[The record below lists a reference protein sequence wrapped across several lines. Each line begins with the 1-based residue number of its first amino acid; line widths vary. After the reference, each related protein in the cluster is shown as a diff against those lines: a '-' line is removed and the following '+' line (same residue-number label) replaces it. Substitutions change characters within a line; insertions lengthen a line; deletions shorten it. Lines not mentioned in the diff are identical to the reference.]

1 MVVADWTKKQR
12 YSQNASPLP
21 HPALSAPYL
30 PTAMKMTS
38 GKINELL
45 TQPGCEH
52 NHKKEGKGKNKAC
65 QQQAQPGAAQGG
77 CAFDGA
83 SIALVPITD
92 VAHLVHGPIACAGNS
107 WGSRGSLSS
116 GPMIYKMGFTTDLSE
131 NDIIFGGEKKLYK
144 AVREVKERYNP
155 AAVFVYLTCVTALIG
170 DDLEAVCKAA
180 SEKFEI
186 PVVPVNSPGFV
197 GSKNLGNRIGGEALL
212 EYVVGTGEPETTTP
226 FDINLIGEYNI
237 AGEMWGVTPLLEKVG
252 IRVLS
257 KITGDARYQEITYA
271 HRAKLNV
278 MICSK
283 ALINMAHKMQERY
296 GIPYIEASI
305 YGVEDINNLLR
316 AIAAHF
322 NNDDLKARVE
332 ALIAEETARL
342 TDALAPYRE
351 RLQGKR
357 VVLYT
362 GGVKSWSIISA
373 AHDLGIDVV
382 ATSTKKSTEEDK
394 ARIKNLLGKDGMML
408 QKGNAQELL
417 KVIAKTKADML
428 IAGGRNQ
435 YTALKARIP
444 FLDINQERHHPY
456 AGYIGMI
463 EMAKELD
470 EALHS
475 PIWEQVRRVAPWEQ
489 TDDGLGEPVLGVGQK
504 VLEPHAADPD
514 HLINPTPTK
523 VVSRRK
529 GVAVNPLKQSQP
541 LGAALAYLGIKGIM
555 PLFHGSQGC
564 TAFAKVMLVRHFR
577 EAIPLSTTAMTEVS
591 TILGGEDNVETALL
605 TLIEKS
611 QPEIIGLCT
620 TGLTETRGD
629 DMDGILR
636 TIRKRR
642 TELANLPIAFASTPD
657 FKGALQDGFAA
668 AVEALVRDIPIEYDD
683 SVDVDALHAD
693 PYYPYATNE
702 TQTQVT
708 VLVGPS
714 LAPGDVQAVKE
725 MVTAFG
731 LKAVMVPD
739 LSLSLDGHLS
749 DEYSAVTS
757 GGTTVEELKTLY
769 QSRYTIAIGH
779 IMTTAAEILQQR
791 FGTEFTVFN
800 SLTGLGEVDGFLQKL
815 SDLSGQP
822 VPAQY
827 RHQRQ
832 QLQDAILDTH
842 FFFGRKRVALALEP
856 DLLHTVAWWL
866 KTTGA
871 EVHAAV
877 TTTKSKLLKDLPLDT
892 VTIGDLE
899 DFAELAQGADL
910 LIGNSN
916 VKAIAKKL
924 DVPLYRLG
932 FPVFDRLGNGSRYT
946 VGYDGTTQLLFDI
959 GNLFLEAD
967 EENAHA
973 LVHSWREGQG
983 EMSHELLV

>member
-1 MVVADWTKKQR
+1 
-12 YSQNASPLP
+12 
-21 HPALSAPYL
+21 
-30 PTAMKMTS
+30 MKMTP

-52 NHKKEGKGKNKAC
+52 NHKKDGKGKNKAC

-131 NDIIFGGEKKLYK
+131 NDIIFGGEKKLYQ
-144 AVREVKERYNP
+144 AIREVKERYQP

-170 DDLEAVCKAA
+170 DDLEAVCQTAT
-180 SEKFEI
+180 EKFGL
-186 PVVPVNSPGFV
+186 PVVPVSSPGFV

-212 EYVVGTGEPETTTP
+212 EYVVGTAEPEYTTP
-226 FDINLIGEYNI
+226 YDINLIGEYNI
-237 AGEMWGVTPLLEKVG
+237 AGEMWGVVPLLEKLG
-252 IRVLS
+252 IRVLA
-257 KITGDARYQEITYA
+257 KITGDARYQEVACA

-296 GIPYIEASI
+296 GIPYIEESI
-305 YGVEDINNLLR
+305 YGVEDMNRLLR
-316 AIAAHF
+316 DIAERLGDA
-322 NNDDLKARVE
+322 DLQARVE
-332 ALIAEETARL
+332 HLIQAETAKL
-342 TDALAPYRE
+342 DGALAPYRQ

-373 AHDLGIDVV
+373 AKDLGIDVV

-394 ARIKNLLGKDGMML
+394 ARIKDLLGKDGIML

-417 KVIAKTKADML
+417 KVIAKTQADML

-456 AGYIGMI
+456 AGYVGMI

-475 PIWEQVRRVAPWEQ
+475 PIWAQVRSQAVWEEEKSGVRRQ
-489 TDDGLGEPVLGVGQK
+489 AVNLSPEP
-504 VLEPHAADPD
+504 
-514 HLINPTPTK
+514 TTR
-523 VVSRRK
+523 VVSRK
-529 GVAVNPLKQSQP
+529 KSVAVNPLKQSQP
-541 LGAALAYLGIKGIM
+541 LGAALAFLGIKGMM

-577 EAIPLSTTAMTEVS
+577 EAIPLSTTAMTEVT
-591 TILGGEDNVETALL
+591 TILGGEENIETAIL
-605 TLIEKS
+605 TLLEKA
-611 QPEIIGLCT
+611 QPDIIGLCT

-629 DMDGILR
+629 DMEGILR
-636 TIRKRR
+636 TLRQRR
-642 TELANLPIAFASTPD
+642 PELASLPIAFASTPD
-657 FKGALQDGFAA
+657 FKGALQDGYAA
-668 AVEALVRDIPIEYDD
+668 AVEALVRDIPVSLD
-683 SVDVDALHAD
+683 SGHGAASVSLGSVA
-693 PYYPYATNE
+693 
-702 TQTQVT
+702 QGQVT
-708 VLVGPS
+708 ILAGS
-714 LAPGDVQAVKE
+714 ALAPGDVQAVKE
-725 MVTAFG
+725 MVIAFG
-731 LKAVMVPD
+731 LKPVVVPD
-739 LSLSLDGHLS
+739 LSISLDGHLS
-749 DEYSAVTS
+749 DSYSAVTS
-757 GGTTVEELKTLY
+757 GGTTVEALRSLPHSGFTLAVGD
-769 QSRYTIAIGH
+769 S
-779 IMTTAAEILQQR
+779 MTTAAEILQQR
-791 FGTEFTVFN
+791 FGTEFAVFN
-800 SLTGLGEVDGFLQKL
+800 SLTGLAAVDRFLHQL
-815 SDLSGQP
+815 AMISGQP
-822 VPAQY
+822 VPEKF

-856 DLLHTVAWWL
+856 DLLHAIAGWL

-877 TTTKSKLLKDLPLDT
+877 TTTKSKLLKDLPLAS

-899 DFAELAQGADL
+899 DFADLAQGADL
-910 LIGNSN
+910 LIANSN
-916 VKAIAKKL
+916 AKTLAKQMNI
-924 DVPLYRLG
+924 PLYRMG
-932 FPVFDRLGNGSRYT
+932 FPIFDRLGNGRRCT
-946 VGYDGTTQLLFDI
+946 IGYDGTTQLLFDI
-959 GNLFLEAD
+959 GNLFMEAD
-967 EENAHA
+967 EAHAHA
-973 LVHSWREGQG
+973 LVHSWREGDL
-983 EMSHELLV
+983 E

>member
-1 MVVADWTKKQR
+1 
-12 YSQNASPLP
+12 
-21 HPALSAPYL
+21 
-30 PTAMKMTS
+30 MKMTS

-52 NHKKEGKGKNKAC
+52 NHKKGEKGKNKAC

-144 AVREVKERYNP
+144 AIHEVKERYSP

-170 DDLEAVCKAA
+170 DDLEVVCRAA

-186 PVVPVNSPGFV
+186 PVIPVSSPGFV

-212 EYVVGTGEPETTTP
+212 EYVVGTGEPDYTTP
-226 FDINLIGEYNI
+226 YDINLIGEYNI
-237 AGEMWGVTPLLEKVG
+237 AGEMWGVTPLLEKLG
-252 IRVLS
+252 IRVLA
-257 KITGDARYQEITYA
+257 KITGDARYREITYA
-271 HRAKLNV
+271 HRARLNV

-305 YGVEDINNLLR
+305 YGVEDMNNLLR
-316 AIAAHF
+316 AIASHF
-322 NNDDLKARVE
+322 ADGSLMARVE
-332 ALIAEETARL
+332 ALIAQETATL
-342 TDALAPYRE
+342 QAQLAPYRQ

-373 AHDLGIDVV
+373 ANDLGIEVV

-394 ARIKNLLGKDGMML
+394 ARIKTLLGKDGIML

-417 KVIAKTKADML
+417 KVIAKTNADML

-456 AGYIGMI
+456 AGYLGMI

-475 PIWEQVRRVAPWEQ
+475 PIWQQVRQVAPWEQ
-489 TDDGLGEPVLGVGQK
+489 RSEGAGEQT
-504 VLEPHAADPD
+504 A
-514 HLINPTPTK
+514 PTASLPPGPPAPTK
-523 VVSRRK
+523 VLSRRK
-529 GVAVNPLKQSQP
+529 AIAVNPLKQSQP

-577 EAIPLSTTAMTEVS
+577 EAIPLSTTAMTEVT
-591 TILGGEDNVETALL
+591 TILGGEDNVETAML
-605 TLIEKS
+605 TLLEKAK
-611 QPEIIGLCT
+611 PEIIGLCT

-629 DMDGILR
+629 DMEGILR
-636 TIRKRR
+636 TLRQRQP
-642 TELANLPIAFASTPD
+642 ELANLPIAFASTPD
-657 FKGALQDGFAA
+657 FKGALQDGYAA
-668 AVEALVRDIPIEYDD
+668 AVEALVRDIPIGSANDLNDLDLD
-683 SVDVDALHAD
+683 SLEAD
-693 PYYPYATNE
+693 PFYPHPAPTARF
-702 TQTQVT
+702 QVT
-708 VLVGPS
+708 VLAGPS
-714 LAPGDVQAVKE
+714 LAPADVQAVKD
-725 MVTAFG
+725 MVRAFN
-731 LKAVMVPD
+731 LKPVVLPD
-739 LSLSLDGHLS
+739 LSASLDGHLA
-749 DEYSAVTS
+749 DDYSAVTS
-757 GGTTVEELKTLY
+757 GGTSVDELRSLHHSSFTL
-769 QSRYTIAIGH
+769 AIGH
-779 IMTTAAEILQQR
+779 TMTTAAEILQQR
-791 FGTEFTVFN
+791 FGTEFAVFN
-800 SLTGLGEVDGFLQKL
+800 SLTGLAEVDRFVHQLAVI
-815 SDLSGQP
+815 SGQP
-822 VPAQY
+822 VPEKYQ
-827 RHQRQ
+827 HQRQ

-856 DLLHTVAWWL
+856 DLLYAIAWWL

-877 TTTKSKLLKDLPLDT
+877 TTTKSQLLKDLPIDT
-892 VTIGDLE
+892 VTLGDLE

-916 VKAIAKKL
+916 LKALAKKL
-924 DVPLYRLG
+924 DIPLYRLG
-932 FPVFDRLGNGSRYT
+932 FPVFDRLGNGRRCT

-959 GNLFLEAD
+959 GNLFMAAD
-967 EENAHA
+967 EEKAHA
-973 LVHSWREGQG
+973 LVHSWRQE
-983 EMSHELLV
+983 EMGGWGDEERGGD